1 MAENRG
7 ICGQAGG
14 QGRETVCID
23 TNRVLDSSRDR
34 DCYEDVRVYLTP
46 FGQEIVNGTCNVR
59 VKGCEVAWCNVTV
72 DPIQFNCGFYQLT
85 VRYYIILTLESCMG
99 GGRAQE
105 FNGMTVL
112 EKRSVLYGG
121 EGDVK
126 VYSSGEDSSSCNFDP
141 RDAGSKSP
149 IGVVETVDP
158 IALSVKV
165 CDRNAQRGC
174 CFCSCDQIPRA
185 LLSNAIGDLVDPDEG
200 NRLYVSLGIFS
211 VLRLQRPA
219 QLLVNATDYS
229 VPDKE
234 SVPVEESDPC
244 KLFRAMSFPAN
255 EFSGTNCCSQTQ
267 GSSGNARPN
276 SSDRGGCGC
285 RG

>member
-23 TNRVLDSSRDR
+23 TYRVLDSSRDR
-34 DCYEDVRVYLTP
+34 DCYEDVRVYLTS
-46 FGQEIVNGTCNVR
+46 FGQEIINRTCNVR
-59 VKGCEVAWCNVTV
+59 VRGCEVAWCTVSV

-85 VRYYIILTLESCMG
+85 VRYYVTLTLESCMG
-99 GGRAQE
+99 QGRAQE
-105 FNGMTVL
+105 FNGLTVL

-126 VYSSGEDSSSCNFDP
+126 VYSSGDNSSACDFNP
-141 RDAGSKSP
+141 RDAGSIAP
-149 IGVVETVDP
+149 VGVVETVDP

-165 CDRNAQRGC
+165 CDRDALRGC
-174 CFCSCDQIPRA
+174 CFCTCDQIPRV
-185 LLSNAIGDLVDPDEG
+185 LSTDAIGELVDPDEG
-200 NRLYVSLGIFS
+200 NRLFVSLGIFS

-244 KLFRAMSFPAN
+244 KLFRTMSFPTN
-255 EFSGTNCCSQTQ
+255 EFSGTNCPGQNQ
-267 GSSGNARPN
+267 GNNTRP
-276 SSDRGGCGC
+276 SASDRGGCAC

>member
-23 TNRVLDSSRDR
+23 TYRVLDSSRDR

-46 FGQEIVNGTCNVR
+46 FGQEIINGTCNVR
-59 VKGCEVAWCNVTV
+59 VRGCEVAWCNVAV

-85 VRYYIILTLESCMG
+85 VRYYILLTLESCMG
-99 GGRAQE
+99 QGRAQE
-105 FNGMTVL
+105 FNGLAVL

-126 VYSSGEDSSSCNFDP
+126 VYSSGDSSSACNFDP
-141 RDAGSKSP
+141 RDAGNISP
-149 IGVVETVDP
+149 VGVVETVDP

-165 CDRNAQRGC
+165 CDRNALNGC
-174 CFCSCDQIPRA
+174 CFCTCDQIPRELA
-185 LLSNAIGDLVDPDEG
+185 ANAIGDLVDPEDG
-200 NRLYVSLGIFS
+200 NRLFVSLGIFS

-219 QLLVNATDYS
+219 QLLVNASDYS

-244 KLFRAMSFPAN
+244 KLFRSMAFPSG
-255 EFSGTNCCSQTQ
+255 EFSGTNCCGQNQ
-267 GSSGNARPN
+267 GNNARPT

>member
-23 TNRVLDSSRDR
+23 TYRVLDSSRDR
-34 DCYEDVRVYLTP
+34 DCYEDVRVYLTQ
-46 FGQEIVNGTCNVR
+46 FGQEIIDRTCNVR
-59 VKGCEVAWCNVTV
+59 VRGCQVAWCNVSV

-85 VRYYIILTLESCMG
+85 VRYHVLLTLESCMG

-126 VYSSGEDSSSCNFDP
+126 VYSSSDDSSACNFNP
-141 RDAGSKSP
+141 QDAGNKSP
-149 IGVVETVDP
+149 VGVVETVDP
-158 IALSVKV
+158 VALSVKV
-165 CDRNAQRGC
+165 CDKGSMNGC
-174 CFCSCDQIPRA
+174 CFCTCDQIPRE
-185 LLSNAIGDLVDPDEG
+185 LTENTIGELIDPDEG
-200 NRLYVSLGIFS
+200 NRLFVSLGVFS

-219 QLLVNATDYS
+219 QLLVNASDYS

-244 KLFRAMSFPAN
+244 KLFRSMSFPAS
-255 EFSGTNCCSQTQ
+255 EFSGTNCCGQNQ
-267 GSSGNARPN
+267 GNNTRQAQSERS
-276 SSDRGGCGC
+276 GGCNC

>member
-7 ICGQAGG
+7 ICGQSGG
-14 QGRETVCID
+14 QVRETVCID
-23 TNRVLDSSRDR
+23 TYRVLDSSRDR

-46 FGQEIVNGTCNVR
+46 FGQEIINGTCNVR
-59 VKGCEVAWCNVTV
+59 VRRCEVAWCNVAV

-85 VRYYIILTLESCMG
+85 VRYYILLTLESCMG
-99 GGRAQE
+99 QGRAQE
-105 FNGMTVL
+105 FNGIAVL

-126 VYSSGEDSSSCNFDP
+126 VYSSSDGSSACNFNP
-141 RDAGSKSP
+141 RDEGNTAP
-149 IGVVETVDP
+149 VGVVETVDP

-165 CDRNAQRGC
+165 CDRNALSGC
-174 CFCSCDQIPRA
+174 CFCTCDQIPQELA
-185 LLSNAIGDLVDPDEG
+185 ANSIGEIVDPEGG
-200 NRLYVSLGIFS
+200 NRLFVSLGIFS

-219 QLLVNATDYS
+219 QLLVNASDYS

-244 KLFRAMSFPAN
+244 KLFRSMTFPSG
-255 EFSGTNCCSQTQ
+255 EFSGTNCASRDQ
-267 GSSGNARPN
+267 GNNQRPA
-276 SSDRGGCGC
+276 SSDRGCGC

>member
-23 TNRVLDSSRDR
+23 TYRVLDASRDR

-46 FGQEIVNGTCNVR
+46 FGQEIIDRTCNVR
-59 VKGCEVAWCNVTV
+59 VRGCEVAGCTVSV

-85 VRYYIILTLESCMG
+85 VRYYITLTLESCMG
-99 GGRAQE
+99 QGRAQE
-105 FNGMTVL
+105 FFGMTVL

-126 VYSSGEDSSSCNFDP
+126 VYSSADGSSSCNFDP
-141 RDAGSKSP
+141 RDQGNNAP
-149 IGVVETVDP
+149 VGVVETVDP

-165 CDRNAQRGC
+165 CDRNALRGC
-174 CFCSCDQIPRA
+174 CFCTCDQIPRELA
-185 LLSNAIGDLVDPDEG
+185 ANTNGELVDPEDG
-200 NRLYVSLGIFS
+200 NRLFVSLGIFS

-219 QLLVNATDYS
+219 QLLVNAADYS

-244 KLFRAMSFPAN
+244 KLFRSMAFPAS
-255 EFSGTNCCSQTQ
+255 EFSGTNCAGQNQ
-267 GSSGNARPN
+267 NPNQRPN
-276 SSDRGGCGC
+276 SQDRGGCGC

>member
-23 TNRVLDSSRDR
+23 TYRVLDSSRDR
-34 DCYEDVRVYLTP
+34 DCYEDVRVYLTQ
-46 FGQEIVNGTCNVR
+46 FGQEIIDRTCNVR
-59 VKGCEVAWCNVTV
+59 VRRCEVAWCNVSV

-85 VRYYIILTLESCMG
+85 VRYYVTLTLETCMG
-99 GGRAQE
+99 GRPQE
-105 FNGMTVL
+105 FEGLTVL

-126 VYSSGEDSSSCNFDP
+126 VYSSEDGSACNFDP
-141 RDAGSKSP
+141 REPGSIAP

-165 CDRNAQRGC
+165 CDRGALNGC
-174 CFCSCDQIPRA
+174 CFCACDQIPRELTA
-185 LLSNAIGDLVDPDEG
+185 NAIGELVDPDGG
-200 NRLYVSLGIFS
+200 NRLFVSLGIFS

-219 QLLVNATDYS
+219 QLLVNASDYS

-244 KLFRAMSFPAN
+244 KLFRSMSFPTN
-255 EFSGTNCCSQTQ
+255 EFSGTNCPGQNP
-267 GSSGNARPN
+267 GNNTRPGN
-276 SSDRGGCGC
+276 SDRGGCAC